1 MNPAKHRSGAG
12 ARSALRA
19 GAVLALLWT
28 VAQSALAQVPLKLNT
43 YYLCNGQRIVIRSCV
58 DQSDKDYNDCV
69 VQFPDRPRMANGQ
82 LPGSFALRRNLV
94 TTLQH
99 CREGSAARDIDG
111 TDSGGGAQAPTAAS
125 GPGFFSSLYRGVTG
139 LFVSGWSLFFTLLI
153 AWWVYRRIRNMGWLA
168 RRRRRRI
175 IRENNQAAL
184 LPFGEGNPYAR
195 EKAILEAFDSNNHTF
210 QFEGVNR
217 AGKPKVRFVLQRN
230 IKTFKRRDL
239 EALRFA
245 YVAYNRGLLSDEDF
259 HAYRITA
266 IYGDGETD
274 PAETQFLGMFSFLHR
289 QDPRHAIS
297 AARNNVAMFA
307 RANCQQGLF
316 QHALARVQA
325 LVQKF
330 PKDEQFADMLR
341 RFLEGTR
348 WLGIGDV
355 QRSAFALPDPQTP
368 FQLQFGTLDGTSK
381 MLSYSGN
388 GSILTIAP
396 PGSGKTTCNVVPNL
410 LRWPG
415 AAVVLDVKGEIY
427 DLTSKW
433 RSTIGPIIRFSP
445 LDPQHSQCY
454 NPLAFVRRESLY
466 VWEDAMNAA
475 NMMLIPGQ
483 GGDKN
488 KMWEDLARDLL
499 TAIIADLAFWERPED
514 RPMSKVLSILNRNG
528 WDEFVERLR
537 LNPEIGAMR
546 DMGVS
551 LAKEN
556 PETLASI
563 LTVARS
569 SLNSWKGERIGMIT
583 RKSDWHPLDLRRGA
597 HPTIYICINS
607 EDIDTYASLLR
618 VFIAQ
623 HLNALLSQKVPPQGA
638 EPILFCLDE
647 FPRLGGMRPIEKA
660 LEVGRGFGIRLW
672 LFAQNFGQI
681 EAAYENADGL
691 MENCLVRTFMNP
703 TVASAG
709 KIAEEIGKA
718 GIAQGADNDSTV
730 SPQELAGPNFK
741 NLQIVVGQSSK
752 PAKVRKQPYYESAEL
767 KARVGSLDDAHTGAN
782 APAGRPM

>member
-1 MNPAKHRSGAG
+1 MNPAKKRLCAG
-12 ARSALRA
+12 ARSALPTTA
-19 GAVLALLWT
+19 ALALLWAA
-28 VAQSALAQVPLKLNT
+28 VASSGAEVPLKFNT
-43 YYLCNGQRIVIRSCV
+43 YYTCNGQRIVIRSCV
-58 DQSDKDYNDCV
+58 NQSNSDFNDCI
-69 VQFPDRPRMANGQ
+69 VQFPDRPRAANGQ
-82 LPGSFALRRNLV
+82 VPTAFPLRRNLV
-94 TTLQH
+94 TTLQS
-99 CREGSAARDIDG
+99 CQMGATAPDPYNQSANDNN
-111 TDSGGGAQAPTAAS
+111 GAPSAS
-125 GPGFFSSLYRGVTG
+125 GPSFLGSLYRGTMG
-139 LFVSGWSLFFTLLI
+139 LFASGWSLFFTLLI
-153 AWWVYRRIRNMGWLA
+153 GWWVYKRIRNLGFLA

-175 IRENNQAAL
+175 IHQNNQAAL

-195 EKAILEAFDSNNHTF
+195 EKAILEAFDSNSHTF

-217 AGKPKVRFVLQRN
+217 ASKPKVRFVLQRS

-245 YVAYNRGLLSDEDF
+245 YVAYNRGLLSDEAF

-307 RANCQQGLF
+307 QANCQQGLY
-316 QHALARVQA
+316 QHALALVQA

-330 PKDEQFADMLR
+330 PKDELFADMLR

-355 QRSAFALPDPQTP
+355 QRSAFALPDPPSP

-381 MLSYSGN
+381 VLSYSGN

-569 SLNSWKGERIGMIT
+569 SMNSWKGERIGMIT

-718 GIAQGADNDSTV
+718 GIAQGADSDSTV

-752 PAKVRKQPYYESAEL
+752 PAKVRKQPYYENAEL
-767 KARVGSLDDAHTGAN
+767 KARIGSLDDAHTGAN

>member
-1 MNPAKHRSGAG
+1 MHTPKSRLVVRG
-12 ARSALRA
+12 RSALQ
-19 GAVLALLWT
+19 VLASVACLWAA
-28 VAQSALAQVPLKLNT
+28 VPVQGADVPLKFNT
-43 YYLCNGQRIVIRSCV
+43 YYTCGAQRIVIRSCV
-58 DQSDKDYNDCV
+58 DQSNSDFNDCI
-69 VQFPDRPRMANGQ
+69 VQFPDRPLVNGRV
-82 LPGSFALRRNLV
+82 PSAFPLRRGLLPA
-94 TTLQH
+94 LQK
-99 CREGSAARDIDG
+99 CTMGKAAPDLQNAAAPDN
-111 TDSGGGAQAPTAAS
+111 GGGTMAPSPS
-125 GPGFFSSLYRGVTG
+125 GPSFFGSMFGGISR
-139 LFVSGWSLFFTLLI
+139 LFSSGWSIFITVVVT
-153 AWWVYRRIRNMGWLA
+153 WWLYRRIRNIGYWK
-168 RRRRRRI
+168 RRRRRLMVRANNAAAI
-175 IRENNQAAL
+175 GVFSGADPLGRE
-184 LPFGEGNPYAR
+184 R
-195 EKAILEAFDSNNHTF
+195 AILEAFDSNDYTF
-210 QFEGVNR
+210 RYEGVNR
-217 AGKPKVRFVLQRN
+217 DCKPKMRFALQRS
-230 IKTFKRRDL
+230 IKTIKRRDL

-245 YVAYNRGLLSDEDF
+245 YIAYNRGLLADEGF

-266 IYGDGETD
+266 IFGDGHSD
-274 PAETQFLGMFSFLHR
+274 PVDIQFLGFFAFLHR
-289 QDPRHAIS
+289 HDPRSAIQTV
-297 AARNNVAMFA
+297 RNNAATYA
-307 RANCQQGLF
+307 RANSQQGLYE
-316 QHALARVQA
+316 HALAAVQNLA
-325 LVQKF
+325 QKF
-330 PKDEQFADMLR
+330 PQDELFVDMRR

-355 QRSAFALPDPQTP
+355 QRSAFALPDKPNP
-368 FQLQFGTLDGTSK
+368 FYVQFGTLDGTNK
-381 MLSYSGN
+381 LLTYSGN

-433 RSTIGPIIRFSP
+433 RSTVGPVIRFSP
-445 LDPQHSQCY
+445 LDPEQSQCY

-537 LNPEIGAMR
+537 LNPEISAMR

-551 LAKEN
+551 LSKEN

-569 SLNSWKGERIGMIT
+569 SMNSWKGERIGMIT
-583 RKSDWHPLDLRRGA
+583 RKSDWHPLDLRRGG

-623 HLNALLSQKVPPQGA
+623 HLNVLLAQKVPPQGA

-660 LEVGRGFGIRLW
+660 LEVGRGFGLRLW

-718 GIAQGADNDSTV
+718 GVATGADNDSTV

-741 NLQIVVGQSSK
+741 NMQIVVGQSSK
-752 PAKVRKQPYYESAEL
+752 PAKVRKMPYYENAEL
-767 KARVGSLDDAHTGAN
+767 NARVGSL
-782 APAGRPM
+782 